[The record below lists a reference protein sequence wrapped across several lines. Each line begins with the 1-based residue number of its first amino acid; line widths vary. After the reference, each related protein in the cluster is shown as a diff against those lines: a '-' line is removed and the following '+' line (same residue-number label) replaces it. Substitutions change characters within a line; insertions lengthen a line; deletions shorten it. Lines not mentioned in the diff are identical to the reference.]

1 MGEHLTE
8 TPVTSTMQKILILAA
23 IFLAG
28 AYAQSGFA
36 TPAGT
41 GRRLFSSA
49 YASGSGSYASGY
61 ASASASA
68 PAATHKVV
76 VEFTMA
82 GVTKAQFDTPAV
94 KTAFKN
100 TVATKAGVASSA
112 VTIDSVT
119 AARRRAGVK
128 VKFTIATTSSTLA
141 KSLAT
146 TTTAFLKDAGNDGFA
161 KKFAATSAATS
172 AGITASSAKPSGIT
186 AKAQTSSGGSISGS
200 SVVKP
205 MAGLVF

>member
-68 PAATHKVV
+68 ATGTHKVV

-82 GVTKAQFDTPAV
+82 GVSVAKFNEPKVQ
-94 KTAFKN
+94 TAFKN
-100 TVATKAGVASSA
+100 TVATKAGVASSQ

-119 AARRRAGVK
+119 AARRRAGCK
-128 VKFTIATTSSTLA
+128 VKFTIHTNSASSASTLA
-141 KSLAT
+141 TS
-146 TTTAFLKDAGNDGFA
+146 TTAFLKQTGSDGFA
-161 KKFAATSAATS
+161 SKFAAAAT
-172 AGITASSAKPSGIT
+172 AAGATGITATSAKPSGIT
-186 AKAQTSSGGSISGS
+186 A
-200 SVVKP
+200 
-205 MAGLVF
+205 